1 MSIIQS
7 VVVKE
12 MPGRTEYTLTGDF
25 VVGAKV
31 YQFPTGRRIDTLK
44 PTLYKDQN
52 GRVFN
57 PHDRTLLDPKDYS
70 PKMQALLRELQN

>member
-7 VVVKE
+7 VIVKE

-31 YQFPTGRRIDTLK
+31 YDIKTKKRIDTRK

-52 GRVFN
+52 GRVF
-57 PHDRTLLDPKDYS
+57 DPFWYKY
-70 PKMQALLRELQN
+70 